1 MINRALATYA
11 IVATAVIAAVW
22 VIPPVG
28 VVAALVALAV
38 IPPWGRGLIERAA
51 ISTIVI
57 LGIISLVFPREGA
70 TPVTPESARL
80 TLTALL
86 IAAVALRFIPKL
98 RDVPLPR
105 IGISDV
111 AIVAAAII
119 GWIWLTSAYWN
130 AAPEQMISGL
140 FFSGWDNQGHLL
152 PFANTYMQQSTTWT
166 TIDGTIAWNQWYPAL
181 HSTLWALG
189 ELAVNGAGASRL
201 ELLWPYVTWNA
212 ISFVASFAALAYV
225 AGDFAARLLTSHK
238 SWARFLAVG
247 AVALFG
253 LLGSPALLYNS
264 GFTNFVMGVA
274 LVVTATYLSARS
286 MRSARTL
293 GWLLIP
299 AAGIAALGLWTPLI
313 IALVPAGLVVLI
325 ALWRGPEAEAQTKPT
340 TRRIFTIVWA
350 VASGVAIALI
360 ALDQSQAIL
369 GVDGDS
375 TAGEFTEE
383 IGRVGVG
390 MIPFNTG
397 IALVSPILAIL
408 AATLVHRR
416 GLPMMVAVATP
427 VLTTGVIAWIFA
439 SGADANGVPRLQSY
453 YVLKALDGMLLM
465 IAPVLAALI
474 AAVIVRALANTSTL
488 TKTGG
493 SLTAGL
499 IGLMA
504 FGYVGAHPAQPW
516 DSFTAAPG
524 VQAGNIRITS
534 VQDSLIGTAIL
545 AGVEGANQ
553 APDFTPLLWDGS
565 GHLPNLWVRTL
576 TGVLS
581 SQEASFFGGLPS
593 FPYES
598 KAIDYITLTLNLRPS
613 LDLAIVYF
621 RPPSGEVLTEAQTQ
635 WPPMR
640 TEIIEVSMTENPL
653 CVECPDGA

>member
-1 MINRALATYA
+1 MINRALITYA
-11 IVATAVIAAVW
+11 SVAAAVIAAVW
-22 VIPPVG
+22 IVPPVG
-28 VVAALVALAV
+28 VVAALIALAI

-51 ISTIVI
+51 ISTIAI
-57 LGIISLVFPREGA
+57 LGIVTLVFPREGA

-86 IAAVALRFIPKL
+86 AAAVALRLIPKL

-111 AIVAAAII
+111 AIIAAATI
-119 GWIWLTSAYWN
+119 GWIWLTGAYWN
-130 AAPEQMISGL
+130 VAPEQMISGL

-152 PFANTYMQQSTTWT
+152 PFANTYVQQSTTWT
-166 TIDGTIAWNQWYPAL
+166 TVDGTIAWNQWYPAL
-181 HSTLWALG
+181 HSTIWALG
-189 ELAVNGAGASRL
+189 ELAVNGAGATRV

-225 AGDFAARLLTSHK
+225 AGDLAARIVATHK
-238 SWARFLAVG
+238 SWARLLAVG
-247 AVALFG
+247 AVGLFG

-274 LVVTATYLSARS
+274 LVVTASYLSARS
-286 MRSARTL
+286 IRSARTL
-293 GWLLIP
+293 GWFLIP
-299 AAGIAALGLWTPLI
+299 TAGIAALGLWTPLI

-325 ALWRGPEAEAQTKPT
+325 ALWRGPGTQAGLKAT
-340 TRRIFTIVWA
+340 TRRILTVVWVITSA
-350 VASGVAIALI
+350 TVIGLI

-375 TAGEFTEE
+375 SAGEFTEE

-408 AATLVHRR
+408 AAILVRRR
-416 GLPMMVAVATP
+416 GIPMMVAVATP
-427 VLTTGVIAWIFA
+427 VLATGIITWIFA
-439 SGADANGVPRLQSY
+439 NGADANGVPRLQSY

-474 AAVIVRALANTSTL
+474 AAAIVRALANTSAV
-488 TKTGG
+488 TKSAG

-499 IGLMA
+499 VGLVA
-504 FGYVGAHPAQPW
+504 FGYVGVHPAEPW
-516 DSFTAAPG
+516 DTFTASPG
-524 VQAGNIRITS
+524 VQAGNIRSTY
-534 VQDSLIGTAIL
+534 VDDSLIGVAIL
-545 AGVEGANQ
+545 AGVNGAQ
-553 APDFTPLLWDGS
+553 TAPDFTPMLWDGS
-565 GHLPNLWVRTL
+565 GHLANLWVRTL
-576 TGVLS
+576 SGVLS
-581 SQEASFFGGLPS
+581 SQQASFYGGLPP

-598 KAIDYITLTLNLRPS
+598 KAIDYITLTLNLKPS
-613 LDLAIVYF
+613 LDLALIYF

-635 WPPMR
+635 WPAGRTQVINVPMQQ
-640 TEIIEVSMTENPL
+640 SPL
-653 CVECPDGA
+653 CVECPE

>member
-11 IVATAVIAAVW
+11 IVAAAVIAAVW

-28 VVAALVALAV
+28 VVAALIALAV

-57 LGIISLVFPREGA
+57 LGIVSLAFPREGA

-86 IAAVALRFIPKL
+86 IAAVALRLIPKL

-105 IGISDV
+105 IGISDI
-111 AIVAAAII
+111 AIIAAAII
-119 GWIWLTSAYWN
+119 GLIWLTSAYWN
-130 AAPEQMISGL
+130 VAPEQMISGL

-152 PFANTYMQQSTTWT
+152 PFANTYMEQSTTWT

-181 HSTLWALG
+181 HSTIWALG
-189 ELAVNGAGASRL
+189 ELAVNGAGAARV

-212 ISFVASFAALAYV
+212 VSFVASFAALAYV
-225 AGDFAARLLTSHK
+225 AGDLAARIVTTHK

-286 MRSARTL
+286 MRSSRTL

-299 AAGIAALGLWTPLI
+299 TAGIAALGLWTPLI
-313 IALVPAGLVVLI
+313 IALVPAGVVVLI
-325 ALWRGPEAEAQTKPT
+325 ALWRGPGINDHLNST
-340 TRRIFTIVWA
+340 TRRILTIVWA
-350 VASGVAIALI
+350 LTSAAVIGLI

-408 AATLVHRR
+408 AAILLRKR
-416 GLPMMVAVATP
+416 GFPMMVAEASP
-427 VLTTGVIAWIFA
+427 VLTTGIIAWIFA
-439 SGADANGVPRLQSY
+439 TGADASGVPRLQSY

-474 AAVIVRALANTSTL
+474 AVVIVRALANTSAL
-488 TKTGG
+488 TKTAG

-504 FGYVGAHPAQPW
+504 FGYVGVHPAEPW
-516 DSFTAAPG
+516 DTFTAAPG
-524 VQAGNIRITS
+524 VQAGNIRATY
-534 VQDSLIGTAIL
+534 VNDSLIGTAIL
-545 AGVEGANQ
+545 AGVEGAKS
-553 APDFTPLLWDGS
+553 APDFTPMLWDGS

-581 SQEASFFGGLPS
+581 SQEASFYGGLPQ

-598 KAIDYITLTLNLRPS
+598 KTLDYITLTLNLKPS
-613 LDLAIVYF
+613 LDLGLIYF
-621 RPPSGEVLTEAQTQ
+621 RPPSGEVLTEAQSQ
-635 WPPMR
+635 WPPGR
-640 TEIIEVSMTENPL
+640 TEVIGVAMKANPL
-653 CVECPDGA
+653 CVECSPE